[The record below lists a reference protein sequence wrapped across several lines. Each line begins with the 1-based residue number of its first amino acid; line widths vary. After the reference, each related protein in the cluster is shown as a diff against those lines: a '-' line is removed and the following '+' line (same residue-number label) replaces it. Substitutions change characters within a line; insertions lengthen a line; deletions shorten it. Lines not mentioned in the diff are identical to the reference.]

1 MKGSYCTYMH
11 FEEDR
16 NMRVRDWEKEGR
28 KIEWC
33 RYHYGLGNRTPWSCS
48 KGQHCEWAHDEA
60 DIWAFSRL
68 KEKDKKNRV
77 WNKVIMDKGSDD
89 HHDEK
94 QKPAYGRRQ
103 PQQSHEKRQH
113 LMAGTRKDG
122 ENKAALLLVKKMHLM
137 EKAAKEGAISKE
149 LKAQSHECAETPTTL
164 LLRPLSMSGEL
175 EARFLMKGEEEAGK
189 KESQAEEGAAAAEV
203 TTETETPHNDVQQ
216 LALRRDAVKEVEK
229 EDSGEE
235 EKGMSSTG
243 IIVRS
248 VMHYFSFGKEGP
260 KEAATEVAGPEAE
273 EGAVAVAA
281 TEEEATRQSPSS

>member
-16 NMRVRDWEKEGR
+16 NVRVRDWENEGR
-28 KIEWC
+28 KIEYC

-77 WNKVIMDKGSDD
+77 WNKVVVDKGSDD

-94 QKPAYGRRQ
+94 QKPAYGRQ
-103 PQQSHEKRQH
+103 PQQSHQRRQY
-113 LMAGTRKDG
+113 LIADTRK
-122 ENKAALLLVKKMHLM
+122 KAALLFEEKMQLM
-137 EKAAKEGAISKE
+137 EEAA
-149 LKAQSHECAETPTTL
+149 KAQSHQCEPTPTTL
-164 LLRPLSMSGEL
+164 LLRPIPMSGEL
-175 EARFLMKGEEEAGK
+175 EARFLKGEEEAGK

-203 TTETETPHNDVQQ
+203 TTETGSPHNDDVQQ
-216 LALRRDAVKEVEK
+216 LALRRDAVKEVKK

-243 IIVRS
+243 IVRS
-248 VMHYFSFGKEGP
+248 VMHYFSFGKEEP

-281 TEEEATRQSPSS
+281 TEEETTRQSPSS